1 MMMMMTLVVVIA
13 MPMML
18 TQSTVT
24 INEMIAAMT
33 TSSMPSPMT
42 YQLAP
47 TRKTQPH
54 PSAETNSP
62 HAGTRDSETPTLL
75 PSSPALFAVTP
86 GNTSHASCDRMN
98 SLRHAYSMDEFPA
111 VPPHTPVFPRFFL
124 PTIAGT
130 KKRSFPRESHSR
142 TRHASSRPPWEDD
155 SNGRKSR
162 ENGRIGP
169 FHSRGKSNS
178 KTPISAGKRRLAW
191 REDPERAFHQS
202 RPMIPSPSEMRPR
215 GKGDSEVSSPLTDWV
230 FRGTREYRVGEGIVF
245 FGLPA
250 GDS

>member
-1 MMMMMTLVVVIA
+1 MMMMMMTLVVVIA

-62 HAGTRDSETPTLL
+62 HADTRDSETPTLP

-86 GNTSHASCDRMN
+86 GNTSHASCDRMTTMKRPFYPHIHYDMHIQWTN
-98 SLRHAYSMDEFPA
+98 S
-111 VPPHTPVFPRFFL
+111 PRFLHTLQF
-124 PTIAGT
+124 
-130 KKRSFPRESHSR
+130 SHAFSCQPLQVR
-142 TRHASSRPPWEDD
+142 RNAH
-155 SNGRKSR
+155 
-162 ENGRIGP
+162 
-169 FHSRGKSNS
+169 FRGN
-178 KTPISAGKRRLAW
+178 
-191 REDPERAFHQS
+191 
-202 RPMIPSPSEMRPR
+202 
-215 GKGDSEVSSPLTDWV
+215 LTLE
-230 FRGTREYRVGEGIVF
+230 RGTRHQDYMTKNRGYSPSVGRR
-245 FGLPA
+245 
-250 GDS
+250 